1 MNCRD
6 VTPLLSAERD
16 GPLDGA
22 VREALER
29 HVAACPA
36 CRRTRADLAEAAGA
50 WRAGTARAATPDP
63 AGEWRTLR
71 AQLRAGTAGSA
82 LGGGTGPSFAPS
94 PRRSVSPWWVTAGT
108 LPFAAA
114 AVWLAMLA
122 LEPGKPVPAGESGTV
137 IALAPSLADV
147 FPPARADYVE
157 APAESSPVIFLDQES
172 GWLIVW
178 AEAPAAH
185 TSG

>member
-16 GPLDGA
+16 GPLDTA
-22 VREALER
+22 ALEALEQ

-36 CRRTRADLAEAAGA
+36 CRRIRADLAEAAQA
-50 WRAGTARAATPDP
+50 WRAGTARTATPDP

-71 AQLRAGTAGSA
+71 TQIRTGSA
-82 LGGGTGPSFAPS
+82 DTSLPS
-94 PRRSVSPWWVTAGT
+94 RGRVSARWLAAGA

-122 LEPGKPVPAGESGTV
+122 LDPTAPEVAQKTPAV
-137 IALAPSLADV
+137 VALAPASPVAPL
-147 FPPARADYVE
+147 PARADYVE
-157 APAESSPVIFLDQES
+157 TLADSSPVVFIDEES

-178 AEAPAAH
+178 AEAPASR